1 MLPVLL
7 AALAQQE
14 VAPSARAL
22 LLELTEQTRLAGTR
36 GSQLAAE
43 RCAEHLRQAGFTV
56 EIDRRE
62 VVQALPL
69 SIELR
74 ATDGGRTVLERWSSF
89 QPDAIPAGDV
99 PLVNGGTKSG
109 RVQGRVIDVGRGLR
123 EDYERLTAAGVDTRN
138 CIALARYGGAYR
150 GVKVDLAAEHG
161 CVGVLLWNDPARDG
175 FERGTP
181 WPLGQWKPAHEAER
195 GSVTPIGRNPGDPS
209 TPQGASGAPRET
221 TERLTGEALERTLS
235 RIPCIPISASEGREL
250 LARAATATV
259 EFEVQAPPRPV
270 VLHNVIAR
278 LDGSSDLLVLAGNH
292 RDAWVRGAN
301 DAASGTVALLRAAQ
315 ILGARAQA
323 GWKPAHDIGIAL
335 WDGEEF
341 GLVGSTEWA
350 EAHAAELRQNLLTYI
365 NMDVGV
371 SGVRFGGADGTP
383 GLLGTLRA
391 ALERVPA
398 APAEGMPSGS
408 LWDEW
413 QTAASKQSPARTP
426 RLDLPG
432 SGSDFTV
439 FLHHLSLPVLDLGLS
454 GNGGGQYHTAFDDL
468 PVVERHLDP
477 GYVGH
482 DLAARM
488 MSELLSEFAMRGEES
503 FAADEAARDLGERT
517 QAAALELATDQAK
530 SNLHNALSA
539 LSDAWLAA
547 AERLQK
553 QAQSGR
559 TLSGRAFYGTLAA
572 PIEGRPWFRNTIWAP
587 GLELGYGSE
596 LYPTVRAAARVSSE
610 ALEAETARL
619 VERIGLL
626 GKS

>member
-7 AALAQQE
+7 AALAQHE
-14 VAPSARAL
+14 GAPPARAL

-56 EIDRRE
+56 EIDKRE

-123 EDYERLTAAGVDTRN
+123 EDYERLAAEGVDTRN

-150 GVKVDLAAEHG
+150 GVKVDLAAAHG

-209 TPQGASGAPRET
+209 TPQGASGAPRAT

-259 EFEVQAPPRPV
+259 EFEVQAPPRLV

-350 EAHAAELRQNLLTYI
+350 EAHADGLRQRLLTYI

-413 QTAASKQSPARTP
+413 QAASSKQSPARTP

-468 PVVERHLDP
+468 PIVERHLDP

-482 DLAARM
+482 ELAARL
-488 MSELLSEFAMRGEES
+488 MSELLSEFTMRGEES
-503 FAADEAARDLGERT
+503 FAAAEAARDLGDRT
-517 QAAALELATDQAK
+517 QTAAQELSSDETKADLRAAFTTLSAAWMTAGERLHTRAL
-530 SNLHNALSA
+530 SGNALS
-539 LSDAWLAA
+539 
-547 AERLQK
+547 
-553 QAQSGR
+553 GR
-559 TLSGRAFYGTLAA
+559 QFYATLAA

-596 LYPTVRAAARVSSE
+596 LYPTLRAAARVSPD